1 VATGRKS
8 MTSWKYNAQ
17 NFTDE
22 IYLNHTFKYYNFSTI
37 LVVWQLGY
45 EMGDWGIGVWFL
57 IEARIFSS
65 P

>member
-8 MTSWKYNAQ
+8 MTSWKYHDAQ

-22 IYLNHTFKYYNFSTI
+22 IYLNHTFKYYNFSII

-45 EMGDWGIGVWFL
+45 EIGD
-57 IEARIFSS
+57 
-65 P
+65 